1 MELKASEEDFHNK
14 NEKEKIMKAVIQR
27 VLRADVR
34 VDGEIV
40 GECAEG
46 LMILL
51 GVAKGDTNEDA
62 DLLCNKICN
71 LRIFTDENDKM
82 NLSVKDIDGEAL
94 VISQFTLMANY
105 KHGNRPDYL
114 ESAPPDEA
122 NRLYEYFK
130 AIMSEK
136 LRHVG
141 CGIFGAH
148 MEVSL
153 VNNGPVTIVM
163 DSDVLKKKKA

>member
-1 MELKASEEDFHNK
+1 
-14 NEKEKIMKAVIQR
+14 MKAVLQR
-27 VLRADVR
+27 VKHASVE
-34 VDGEIV
+34 VEGETV
-40 GECAEG
+40 GKCGEG

-51 GVAKGDTNEDA
+51 GVAAGDTEEDA
-62 DLLCNKICN
+62 RLLATKICN

-82 NLSVKDIDGEAL
+82 NLSVKNIDGEAL

-114 ESAPPDEA
+114 ESAPPAEA
-122 NRLYEYFK
+122 KRLYEYF
-130 AIMSEK
+130 ASLMESE

-141 CGIFGAH
+141 RGVFGAH

-153 VNNGPVTIVM
+153 LNNGPVTICM
-163 DSDVLKKKKA
+163 DSEVLKKKKV

>member
-1 MELKASEEDFHNK
+1 
-14 NEKEKIMKAVIQR
+14 MKAVLQR
-27 VLRADVR
+27 VKNASVA
-34 VDGEIV
+34 VDGEVV
-40 GECAEG
+40 GKCGEG

-51 GVAKGDTNEDA
+51 GVAQGDTEEDA
-62 DLLCNKICN
+62 RLLATKICN

-105 KHGNRPDYL
+105 KKGNRPDYL
-114 ESAPPDEA
+114 ESAPPAEA
-122 NRLYEYFK
+122 DRLYEYFK
-130 AIMSEK
+130 GLMAVE

-141 CGIFGAH
+141 CGVFGAH

-153 VNNGPVTIVM
+153 INNGPVTIVM
-163 DSDVLKKKKA
+163 DSDVLKKKKT

>member
-1 MELKASEEDFHNK
+1 
-14 NEKEKIMKAVIQR
+14 MKAVLQR
-27 VLRADVR
+27 VKCAKVE
-34 VDGEIV
+34 VDGEVV
-40 GECAEG
+40 GECGNG

-51 GVAKGDTNEDA
+51 GVANGDSEEDA
-62 DLLCNKICN
+62 RLLATKICN
-71 LRIFTDENDKM
+71 LRIFTDEFDKM

-105 KHGNRPDYL
+105 RKGNRPDYL
-114 ESAPPDEA
+114 ESAPPAEA

-130 AIMSEK
+130 GLMADELK
-136 LRHVG
+136 HVG
-141 CGIFGAH
+141 CGVFGAH

-163 DSDVLKKKKA
+163 DSEVLKKKS

>member
-1 MELKASEEDFHNK
+1 
-14 NEKEKIMKAVIQR
+14 MKAVLQR
-27 VLRADVR
+27 VKNANVR

-40 GECAEG
+40 GECGEG

-51 GVAKGDTNEDA
+51 GVANGDTEEEA
-62 DLLCNKICN
+62 RLLAAKICN

-105 KHGNRPDYL
+105 RKGNRPDYL
-114 ESAPPDEA
+114 ESAPPAEA

-130 AIMSEK
+130 GLLAVE

-141 CGIFGAH
+141 CGVFGAH

-153 VNNGPVTIVM
+153 INNGPVTIVM